1 MGCCLS
7 SESSGDKAAKKQNKK
22 IEKKL
27 KKLQNQID
35 EEIKILLLGAG
46 ESGKSTLFKQMKL
59 LQDGNFDDEDYEYFI
74 NIIRQNT
81 VSQMKVLIMASEQM
95 SIPIENNEQA
105 SMVKLF
111 QNDGDVWTEEFTQ
124 NLHKLWLDSG
134 VQQTYKERDTKFHLN
149 DSAGYFF
156 ENIERIGQA
165 NFKPT
170 KNDILHAR
178 VRTTG
183 IDESEFSIGDF
194 SFTMVDVGGQ
204 RNERRKW
211 IHCFEDVTSV
221 IFVASLCGYNQ
232 TLREDSSVNRM
243 TESMNLFKEIWTS
256 PWFSSSSIIL
266 FLNKKD
272 MFEEKIKETDL
283 SVCFKDYTGGNDFK
297 KAISFIKEKF
307 EEAKQS
313 EEVEEDEDEET
324 VRELYS
330 YETCAV
336 NTKNVELIFKSVSDY
351 ILKTIIS
358 KSFKM

>member
-1 MGCCLS
+1 MGPCFS
-7 SESSGDKAAKKQNKK
+7 SESNEDKAANKQNKK
-22 IEKKL
+22 INAKL
-27 KKLQNQID
+27 KKLKNQID

-59 LQDGNFDDEDYEYFI
+59 LQDGNFDDEDYEHFI
-74 NIIRQNT
+74 SIIRQNT

-95 SIPIENNEQA
+95 SVPIENNDIATMIKQ
-105 SMVKLF
+105 F
-111 QNDGDVWTEEFTQ
+111 RNDGEDWTEEFTQ
-124 NLHKLWLDSG
+124 NLQKLWKDSG
-134 VQQTYKERDTKFHLN
+134 IQQTFKKRDSNFHLN
-149 DSAGYFF
+149 DSAEYFF
-156 ENIERIGQA
+156 ENVDRIGQS

-183 IDESEFSIGDF
+183 IDEADFSIEDF
-194 SFTMVDVGGQ
+194 RFTMVDVGGQ

-221 IFVASLCGYNQ
+221 IFVASLCGYTQ

-243 TESMNLFKEIWTS
+243 IESLNLFKEIWTS

-272 MFEEKIKETDL
+272 MFEDKIKETDL
-283 SVCFKDYTGGNDFK
+283 SVCFEDYTGGNDSK

-307 EEAKQS
+307 EEASKS
-313 EEVEEDEDEET
+313 EEGEVDQDEDIA
-324 VRELYS
+324 RELYS
-330 YETCAV
+330 YETCAID
-336 NTKNVELIFKSVSDY
+336 TKNVEVIFKMVSDY

-358 KSFKM
+358 ESFKI